1 MPTPTPQVPPTPQFC
16 LAILGLGYVGLPLAI
31 EAARA
36 GIRVCGVDTNPAI
49 VGGLRDGRSHIGDVP
64 DADVEMALR
73 AGFSVGSEPS
83 AVKQADAVIMCTPTP
98 LHDGSPDLT
107 AVIEA
112 ASAVGSHVT
121 PGTLVVLESTTYP
134 GTTEEVVIPE
144 LVRASGM
151 RIPGDL
157 MVGYSPER
165 IDPGNPTWNLRNTPK
180 VVGGVD
186 DASLAAAA
194 HLYGQFCSEV
204 VLASSLRAA
213 EMSKLLENTYRHVN
227 IALVNELALVA
238 DDLGV
243 DIFEVIE
250 LAASKPFGYQAFY
263 PGPGVGGHC
272 IPIDPHYLSY
282 RLRSLGRGF
291 RFVELAREINDSMPA
306 FVSLRVV
313 ETLNEQ
319 QKSVS
324 GARIVVAGV
333 SYKANVGD
341 VREAP
346 SIPIVRRLRAL
357 GAEVRYCDAFVEQL
371 AVDGEAVERAVDLV
385 DESASCDLLL
395 ILTPHDGLPIQLA
408 SERAPMTLDTRGVLP
423 VSETVRRL

>member
-1 MPTPTPQVPPTPQFC
+1 MSIADESERKGVD
-16 LAILGLGYVGLPLAI
+16 LVVVGLGYVGLPLAI
-31 EAARA
+31 EATSA
-36 GIRVCGVDTNPAI
+36 
-49 VGGLRDGRSHIGDVP
+49 GLRVHGLDTQGPIVDGLADGASHIEDVA
-64 DADVEMALR
+64 DAEVLAALR
-73 AGFSVGSEPS
+73 SGFSVGSDPRIVS
-83 AVKQADAVIMCTPTP
+83 DTRAVIMCIPTP
-98 LHDGSPDLT
+98 LRDGSPDL
-107 AVIEA
+107 
-112 ASAVGSHVT
+112 SAVVEASGTVGANVR

-144 LVRASGM
+144 LERASGM
-151 RIPGDL
+151 KVPDDL
-157 MVGYSPER
+157 MVAYSPER
-165 IDPGNPTWNLRNTPK
+165 IDPANPVWNLRNTPK

-186 DASLAAAA
+186 AASREAAAA
-194 HLYGQFCSEV
+194 LYGKFCDQV
-204 VLASSLRAA
+204 VLASSMRAA

-250 LAASKPFGYQAFY
+250 LASTKPFGYQAFY

-291 RFVELAREINDSMPA
+291 RFVELAREINDSMPS
-306 FVSLRVV
+306 FVSMRVV
-313 ETLNEQ
+313 ETLNDQ

-324 GARIVVAGV
+324 GSRIVLAGV

-346 SIPIVRRLRAL
+346 SIPIVRRLRSL
-357 GAEVRYCDAFVEQL
+357 GADLVYVDPHVADFE
-371 AVDGEAVERAVDLV
+371 VDGEPVGRATDLV
-385 DESASCDLLL
+385 QAAREADLLL
-395 ILTPHDGLPIQLA
+395 VLTPHAVMPVGEA
-408 SERAPMTLDTRGVLP
+408 SSAASLTLDTRGALP
-423 VSETVRRL
+423 PSANVRRM